1 MPLAS
6 SASPSLEPAPQIEPH
21 VRRIMIVVILGTI
34 MSVLDTTVVN
44 VALDTLSKDLHSPF
58 DSVQWV
64 VTGYL
69 LSLAAVIPITGW
81 AARRFGARRI
91 YMTSLVVFTLGSAA
105 CGLAWD
111 VPSLVFFR
119 VVQGIG
125 GGMLIPIGQMV
136 LVRAAG
142 PRNLPRVMA
151 TMGVPVILAP
161 IFGPTV
167 GGFLLEHAGWQW
179 IFLINVPVGAIAVF
193 AAYRLLPIV
202 APEPAGKLDFIGLVV
217 VATGLVGITYGL
229 AESNS
234 AGSLFAAQVLV
245 PALVGVALVA
255 LFVVRALRIDKPLLD
270 VRLYK
275 NRAFSAASI
284 TTMALGAA
292 LFGAM
297 ILMPLYFQ
305 LVRHEDAVHTGLLLI
320 PQGLGA
326 ACAMRLSGRFTER
339 FGGGATAFI
348 GVSITVVATVPFV
361 LLGADTPFVLIAL
374 AMIVRGFGI
383 GMSMMPSMTAAF
395 ASLRPEQV
403 PDASPQLVV
412 LQRVGGSIGTAIL
425 SVILQANLDGA
436 GANASPAALAD
447 AFGHTYLWVI
457 AITAI
462 AIIPTIVLSGVERRV
477 RQAGRL
483 AVVEETGVKADQ
495 AELAMEAA

>member
-383 GMSMMPSMTAAF
+383 GMSMIPSMTAAF